1 MSENLSEV
9 SDKLVKLINPFTQAT
24 ILAACLI
31 MIIGG
36 LLVFYFRLKDQKQKW
51 RLEYNQVIG
60 TIFFFPTLIVL
71 AIYLQLSKDAVIA
84 ILGAFLGSLFTKA
97 VGQGTPVPE
106 DNTPPEPE
114 PAAPRR
120 ANPTAL

>member
-1 MSENLSEV
+1 MSENLSDV
-9 SDKLVKLINPFTQAT
+9 SDKLAKLINPFTQAT

-31 MIIGG
+31 MIVGG
-36 LLVFYFRLKDQKQKW
+36 LLVFYYRLKDQKQKW

-71 AIYLQLSKDAVIA
+71 AIYLQLSKDAVIG

-106 DNTPPEPE
+106 DPAPQEPE
-114 PAAPRR
+114 SRSLPR
-120 ANPTAL
+120 